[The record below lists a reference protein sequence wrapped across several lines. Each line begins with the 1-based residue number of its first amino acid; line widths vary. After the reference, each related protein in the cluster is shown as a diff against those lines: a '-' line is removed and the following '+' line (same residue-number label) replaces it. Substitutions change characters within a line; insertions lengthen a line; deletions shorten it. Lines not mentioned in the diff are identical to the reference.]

1 MIAIIIGL
9 TVEKFQQAS
18 FINDAYSKFGSQSAP
33 WLLLQIVNPEAS

>member
-9 TVEKFQQAS
+9 TVEKFQKTS
-18 FINDAYSKFGSQSAP
+18 FVVDAYSKFGSKSAP